1 MTFRFL
7 RNLAAI
13 SLAEVCAFA
22 VPRKNLTG
30 IFVVPIE
37 GKVNNVTEEI

>member
-22 VPRKNLTG
+22 VPRKKFDGNFCG
-30 IFVVPIE
+30 SNRRQGE
-37 GKVNNVTEEI
+37 QRH